1 MPLSTAPLL
10 TSSAWTPR
18 CGNERRARHERLQR
32 PHARPG
38 RTQEELAEHANLDYK
53 HYQEIERGAKQEV
66 RFSTLSKIADAFRL
80 PIYELFMTDDPASVI
95 AETRKSYKAV
105 KKTKK
110 NP

>member
-1 MPLSTAPLL
+1 MSKDVREAFRQRLKEL
-10 TSSAWTPR
+10 
-18 CGNERRARHERLQR
+18 RA
-32 PHARPG
+32 ARG
-38 RTQEELAEHANLDYK
+38 WTQEELAEHADLNYK

-80 PIYELFMTDDPASVI
+80 PIYELFMTDDPVSAI
-95 AETRKSYKAV
+95 AETKRSYKAA